1 MADFVAALKKDLVE
15 QFKGKPNI
23 EALME
28 VISIELQ
35 QVYDFYVQ
43 LRDNRDVFSSV
54 GKQLDGVG
62 DIVVLSRMEA
72 GILAGNPIP
81 FEVMGDDMYRQY
93 LIFKILKNTS
103 NCTYPDIIKAFR
115 MFWKHPLYYR
125 EDPSEPATMIFDTGE
140 ITADINV
147 LPLVSVPL
155 LRAAGVTLRLMIWIK
170 CRTDAT
176 LHIGV
181 GMGSN
186 AHIGISE
193 APDVFDNFRDTVY
206 PAEAMGAQEIMG
218 VREQPDAFRFSGEL
232 STGAAENGT
241 RTLLNVPEDTTAPQ
255 KVSILRT
262 GGSFVITAPPI
273 YPTEEG

>member
-1 MADFVAALKKDLVE
+1 MADFVGALKRDLVE

-23 EALME
+23 EALLE

-35 QVYDFYVQ
+35 QVYDFYAQ
-43 LRDNRDVFSSV
+43 LRNNRDVFSSV

-115 MFWKHPLYYR
+115 MFWKYPLYYR

-147 LPLVSVPL
+147 APLVSVPL
-155 LRAAGVTLRLMIWIK
+155 LRAAGVTLTLMIWIK

-176 LHIGV
+176 LHIGT
-181 GMGSN
+181 GIGSN
-186 AHIGISE
+186 A
-193 APDVFDNFRDTVY
+193 AL
-206 PAEAMGAQEIMG
+206 G
-218 VREQPDAFRFSGEL
+218 VREQPDVFRFSDKVRAG
-232 STGAAENGT
+232 SAENGT
-241 RTLLNVPEDTTAPQ
+241 RTLLNLPEDTAAPHR
-255 KVSILRT
+255 VSILRT
-262 GGSFVITAPPI
+262 GGSFVMTAPVI
-273 YPTEEG
+273 FPTEEG